1 MGVSLSAEQYNDISK
16 ALDTIISTAN
26 GLVTINLTKQERQGI
41 QSVAETRLPYLQ
53 KAFNSLIPDNPG
65 LAPPFSGLTEANAD
79 YAYLEQLMK
88 LKTKLMTTVE
98 ILSDHELAAG
108 YRSFEYMRDFYHMA
122 QRAIE
127 RNVPGA
133 DTVVDELSPLFDQA
147 NVVAPSA
154 PATA

>member
-1 MGVSLSAEQYNDISK
+1 MGVSLTTQQYTDISE
-16 ALDTIISTAN
+16 ALNTIIGIAN

-65 LAPPFSGLTEANAD
+65 LAPPFSSLTAANAD